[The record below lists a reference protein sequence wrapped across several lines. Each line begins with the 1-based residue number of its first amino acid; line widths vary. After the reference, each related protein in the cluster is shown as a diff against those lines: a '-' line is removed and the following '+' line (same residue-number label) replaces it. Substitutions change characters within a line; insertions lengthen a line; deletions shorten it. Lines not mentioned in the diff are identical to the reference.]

1 MLCLKLGAVLK
12 HCAMNY
18 SLNQRLLIY
27 GENFIVFCVFWL
39 SWIHMTFYLNRF
51 YTEDVVHK
59 LFFLVYNIGVV
70 CMIINTN
77 KTLNDDNKMEY
88 ADCMVKSAFTSGF
101 LGSFIL
107 TRTVIS
113 VLYSSIMV
121 ALPATRK
128 QFALQ
133 LLCWVVNIVIAIVMI
148 STNKTRSKD
157 VFIVTVFAIT
167 VIEWL
172 GIIISTAKGR
182 SIVKFNVDHLNSRF
196 GSFIMIMLGE
206 W

>member
-1 MLCLKLGAVLK
+1 
-12 HCAMNY
+12 
-18 SLNQRLLIY
+18 
-27 GENFIVFCVFWL
+27 
-39 SWIHMTFYLNRF
+39 
-51 YTEDVVHK
+51 
-59 LFFLVYNIGVV
+59 
-70 CMIINTN
+70 
-77 KTLNDDNKMEY
+77 
-88 ADCMVKSAFTSGF
+88 
-101 LGSFIL
+101 
-107 TRTVIS
+107 
-113 VLYSSIMV
+113 MV